1 MYPGSIGWGF
11 VSGYSDRT
19 TATMP
24 RVEPL
29 SRVPVI
35 AIVIALPSLDPAQEA
50 VNFRFVDITEF
61 AGIDFT
67 TSPAPP
73 ERSIWSR
80 AGAVF
85 FDYDGDLDPAL
96 SLARAVRLIGRTQF
110 DGRLEFEL
118 PVERSLP
125 TADLADAGEIDGVV
139 AVDSEKSVAS
149 KKGKKRSQGTH
160 VLQRLLTAAL

>member
-19 TATMP
+19 TAIMP

-35 AIVIALPSLDPAQEA
+35 AIVIALPSLAPAQEA

-67 TSPAPP
+67 HVTGASG
-73 ERSIWSR
+73 EKYMVETMG

-96 SLARAVRLIGRTQF
+96 SLARALRLIGRTQLTGGSGLSSQSSDPF
-110 DGRLEFEL
+110 RRRIWRMRARL
-118 PVERSLP
+118 
-125 TADLADAGEIDGVV
+125 TAWLRWTRRNPWRRKRG
-139 AVDSEKSVAS
+139 KSVARGRTS
-149 KKGKKRSQGTH
+149 FSGC
-160 VLQRLLTAAL
+160 